1 MVICTVWFVTM
12 VRETVRA
19 RFFHLSWDNMQTC
32 VAHGTSGLFLLPR
45 HEHHDA
51 EGRVCVGGGGGGGE
65 GGYLARAGI

>member
-1 MVICTVWFVTM
+1 MVTVWFATM

-45 HEHHDA
+45 HEHQAHDA
-51 EGRVCVGGGGGGGE
+51 EGRVCVCVGGG
-65 GGYLARAGI
+65 GGYLARAGM